1 MENQNSFL
9 IAVGIINIFL
19 WLSWV
24 FCIRTLVKEQHD
36 GMLKRMKLPLGWF
49 IVSIIPSF
57 ILVPEAQ
64 ILSIICNTIVLFL
77 VILEKYFGGYEFNFK
92 LMKIMYKIWN
102 IELNK

>member
-9 IAVGIINIFL
+9 VALGIINIFL
-19 WLSWV
+19 WLSWI

-36 GMLKRMKLPLGWF
+36 GVLKRMKLPLGWL

-57 ILVPEAQ
+57 ILVPEVQ
-64 ILSIICNTIVLFL
+64 ILSIIGNA
-77 VILEKYFGGYEFNFK
+77 VILFIVIMEKYWEGYEFNFK
-92 LMKIMYKIWN
+92 LMKIIYKIWN

>member
-9 IAVGIINIFL
+9 VAVEIINIFL

-24 FCIRTLVKEQHD
+24 FCIRTLVKEQRD
-36 GMLKRMKLPLGWF
+36 GILKRIKLPLGWF

-64 ILSIICNTIVLFL
+64 ILSIISNA
-77 VILEKYFGGYEFNFK
+77 VILFIVIMEKCWEGYEFNFK
-92 LMKIMYKIWN
+92 LMKIIYKIWN

>member
-9 IAVGIINIFL
+9 VIVEIINIFL

-24 FCIRTLVKEQHD
+24 FCIRTLVKEQRD
-36 GMLKRMKLPLGWF
+36 GVLKRMKLPLGWL

-57 ILVPEAQ
+57 ILVPEVQ
-64 ILSIICNTIVLFL
+64 ILSIIGNAVVLFI
-77 VILEKYFGGYEFNFK
+77 VIMEKYWEDYEFNFK
-92 LMKIMYKIWN
+92 LMKIIYKIWN